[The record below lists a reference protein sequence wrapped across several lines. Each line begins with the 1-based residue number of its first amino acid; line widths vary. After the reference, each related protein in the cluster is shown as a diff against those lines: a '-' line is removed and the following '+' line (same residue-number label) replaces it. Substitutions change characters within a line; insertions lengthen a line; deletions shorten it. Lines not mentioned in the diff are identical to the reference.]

1 MKGTGS
7 IGDRSYPAEIF
18 KEKEGKLVDTYGQ
31 ERELDV
37 EYYVKHQILPAVGRI
52 LNYFDYEDS
61 ELEGQPFQ
69 STLGHF

>member
-1 MKGTGS
+1 MKGSGS

-18 KEKEGKLVDTYGQ
+18 TQEEGKVVDTDKRQ
-31 ERELDV
+31 REIDV

-52 LNYFDYEDS
+52 LNYFDYDNS
-61 ELEGQPFQ
+61 ELEGQPVQ